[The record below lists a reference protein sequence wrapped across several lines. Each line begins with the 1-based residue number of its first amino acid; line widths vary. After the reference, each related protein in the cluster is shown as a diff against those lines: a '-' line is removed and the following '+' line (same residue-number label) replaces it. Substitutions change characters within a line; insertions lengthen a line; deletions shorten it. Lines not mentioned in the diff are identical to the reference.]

1 MSRFSVLSFF
11 CLLLVSS
18 CELIEQPEAPTN
30 DYKVHAYYV
39 IPADMRYSDDNANR
53 VGRAIIEMQRWY
65 QTATGGV
72 TFELLDEENIIGVY
86 FTDHESSYYEGD
98 WWNLLLNEMKS
109 KGNPIESSGTI
120 AMIWVEGIQQVRDDA
135 TALGA
140 DMCNGSC
147 GAAILPMHTIID
159 ITWPPTDL
167 GVSLHEMGHTLG
179 LTHPVEESDL
189 PLAVDEEPIL
199 YSVMCQATVRKGNSS
214 AEHGFLTNEK
224 AILMENPFL
233 KPFVG
238 IYQDYWLTKI
248 INYPVTGS
256 IPEAMVT
263 SSEVGFHTYKFES
276 NSDEGLFYYWY
287 FGDGSTS
294 NEPTPTHQFNSS
306 GLFNVTLMVTNSYQM
321 SNRVSQFVEI
331 Q

>member
-1 MSRFSVLSFF
+1 MSRFFALSFF
-11 CLLLVSS
+11 GLLLVSS
-18 CELIEQPEAPTN
+18 CQIVETQAPLN

-39 IPADMRYSDDNANR
+39 IPTDMRFSDDNANR

-65 QTATGGV
+65 QTATGGL

-86 FTDHESSYYEGD
+86 FADHESSYYEGD

-109 KGNPIESSGTI
+109 KGNPIESAGTI
-120 AMIWVEGIQQVRDDA
+120 AMIWVEGIQQVADNA
-135 TALGA
+135 TAVGA
-140 DMCNGSC
+140 DMCNGKC
-147 GAAILPMHTIID
+147 GAAILPMHTIIG

-189 PLAVDEEPIL
+189 PLAIEEEPIL
-199 YSVMCQATVRKGNSS
+199 YSVMCQATVRKGISS

-224 AILMENPFL
+224 TILIENPFL
-233 KPFVG
+233 KPFVE

-248 INYPVTGS
+248 INYPVTGP
-256 IPEAMVT
+256 IPEAKIT

-276 NSDEGLFYYWY
+276 IAIDGLLYYWY

-294 NEPTPTHQFNSS
+294 NEPTPTHEFRSS
-306 GLFNVTLMVTNSYQM
+306 GLFNVTLMVTDSHQM
-321 SNRVSQFVEI
+321 SNRVSKFVEI